1 MKSVFIKIST
11 FLMALL
17 VLLSTFSLTI
27 EKHFCGDS
35 LVDVSYFGNT
45 QGCAEEPG
53 EDDCDTPEVIE
64 KKNCCKDEIEQIKGQ
79 EDLQAVTKKIT
90 IEKQQF
96 IVAFIHTY
104 NNLFIDLK
112 KQIVLHKNYCPPN
125 LVSDIQVLHEVFII

>member
-1 MKSVFIKIST
+1 
-11 FLMALL
+11 MALL

-27 EKHFCGDS
+27 EKHFCGDF
-35 LVDVSYFGNT
+35 LVDVSYFGDT
-45 QGCAEEPG
+45 QGCAEELG
-53 EDDCDTPEVIE
+53 EDDCDTPETIE

-112 KQIVLHKNYCPPN
+112 KQIVPQKNYSPPN